1 MLADS
6 YKSLVWSQYSSLQMT
21 LHDEKHR
28 RQVLWFRVYKRWWRV
43 MVADTKSPV
52 EEEQEA
58 SIMVLCMYVCM
69 IIIWEQQHKKNNNN
83 ANNNNIHN
91 KTIIKKF
98 NEMIV

>member
-43 MVADTKSPV
+43 MVADTKSHV
-52 EEEQEA
+52 EEEEA
-58 SIMVLCMYVCM
+58 TIMVLCMYVCM